1 MKVGVLALQGA
12 FVAHGRVLRTLGA
25 EPHEVRTPDDLE
37 RVDAL
42 VMPGG
47 ESTTMSMLLVSSH
60 LVDPIGDRL
69 ADGMPTFGTCAGM
82 ILLARGLIDGRDDQ
96 RSFGVLDIDVRRN
109 AFGRQVDS
117 FEADLDVTGFDSPFH
132 GVFIRAPVV
141 ERCGDGVEVLAA
153 IEGKP
158 VLVRE
163 GNVIAAAFHPE
174 LSDDDR
180 IHRLFLEGV

>member
-1 MKVGVLALQGA
+1 
-12 FVAHGRVLRTLGA
+12 
-25 EPHEVRTPDDLE
+25 
-37 RVDAL
+37 
-42 VMPGG
+42 MP
-47 ESTTMSMLLVSSH
+47 
-60 LVDPIGDRL
+60 
-69 ADGMPTFGTCAGM
+69 AFGTCAGM
-82 ILLARGLIDGRDDQ
+82 ILLARGLIDGRADQ
-96 RSFGVLDIDVRRN
+96 RSLGVLDIDVRRN

-117 FEADLDVTGFDSPFH
+117 FEADLDVEGFDAPFH

-163 GNVIAAAFHPE
+163 GHVIAAAFHPE